1 MYLCMPNL
9 LFCTK
14 KQENNKIHKRILPFS
29 EWLITIPRLGQLSF
43 WSQSHPPRAWLHN
56 SCFPYQ
62 IAMLNEH
69 HYCRWSSFFDKI
81 MRRRSHVDNLWF
93 VNLGRQGRL
102 LSERNKYIFRSN
114 LNVLEQFVETL
125 VEQQTLLETKA
136 WLFNNKASLKL
147 IHTTSI
153 YNISVNAYQTIKSAR
168 QLLAMIFLLKI
179 KIV

>member
-1 MYLCMPNL
+1 
-9 LFCTK
+9 
-14 KQENNKIHKRILPFS
+14 
-29 EWLITIPRLGQLSF
+29 
-43 WSQSHPPRAWLHN
+43 
-56 SCFPYQ
+56 
-62 IAMLNEH
+62 
-69 HYCRWSSFFDKI
+69 

-102 LSERNKYIFRSN
+102 LSERNKLIFRSN

-136 WLFNNKASLKL
+136 WLLLSNNKASLKL

-153 YNISVNAYQTIKSAR
+153 YNMSVNVYQTIRSAAR

-179 KIV
+179 KNV